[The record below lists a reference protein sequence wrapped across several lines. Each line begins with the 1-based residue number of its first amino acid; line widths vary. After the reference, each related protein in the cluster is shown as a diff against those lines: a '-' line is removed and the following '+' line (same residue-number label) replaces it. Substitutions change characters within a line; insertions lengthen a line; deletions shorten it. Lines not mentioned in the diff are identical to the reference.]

1 LSLVHTKLWR
11 EALLCKGCKTKG
23 KGKVQGSSSNKGKG
37 KGKGTREE
45 DQRLAKQEGRTKAK
59 GALLQ
64 EASRDIFKGLQGFR
78 EGLLL
83 YQVHL

>member
-1 LSLVHTKLWR
+1 VRTITLEGGTLERR
-11 EALLCKGCKTKG
+11 ELQQGQG
-23 KGKVQGSSSNKGKG
+23 KGKQGFKGTSKGKV
-37 KGKGTREE
+37 KAKAREE